1 MESNNDDKKASGET
15 DIQFKVLA
23 FLQVFTGVLVA
34 VFGGIIVLGNLTYS
48 AMGAFGDVLPPET
61 LGIYALQSFL
71 LLVLGI
77 LLFRI
82 ALSIMDM
89 DSYAFS
95 TALYLNI
102 ITIVISLTVGIMGLF
117 FAALSLITILLL
129 FSPSVKSYWYESFKE
144 DTAPRIKETR
154 YSLHLIRRSPLVIL
168 GIVLILSMVSLAL
181 IAPFVAPY
189 GPEDRIWRDAKD
201 PPGSPSGGENKTRE
215 IYDERNTNP
224 VPREV
229 GGVNLMNPPPTILA
243 EFTVYEN
250 ETNTD
255 IGPWLEYE
263 IDFDDLEDDNVSF
276 YLAVYGLNLTT
287 YQSMDESARAAHL
300 YFETT
305 RFGPRDIEENL
316 FLYNATYTYVY
327 VLWFN
332 CDHKYNNWEIDLKF
346 TIFHHESFPD
356 HIWGT
361 DEIGGDIFSRILWG
375 AQIDL
380 RLSLTIVLVAVS
392 IGTFI
397 GAAAG
402 YYGGKIDEIVMRVTD
417 VFFAFPGL
425 VLAMAIVMAL
435 GERSLDNISIALM
448 ITWWPTYARLVRG
461 QVLLEREKLYVEAAR
476 SVGASDMR
484 ILFSHIIPNT
494 IQPLIVQATMDTGGV
509 LLTAAGLSFIG
520 FGPPAGVAEWGLMI
534 AKGQQFLTS
543 YPWMTVFPGLAIL
556 MTALGFNLAGD
567 GIRDIMDPKLRRR

>member
-1 MESNNDDKKASGET
+1 MESYNDDKKTNGE
-15 DIQFKVLA
+15 DSLQFTILA
-23 FLQVFTGVLVA
+23 FLQIFVGILVA
-34 VFGGIIVLGNLTYS
+34 VFGGIIILGNLTYGV
-48 AMGAFGDVLPPET
+48 MGAFGDVLPPET
-61 LGIYALQSFL
+61 LGTYALQSVI
-71 LLVLGI
+71 LLVLGL
-77 LLFRI
+77 LLFKAGLAI
-82 ALSIMDM
+82 LEL
-89 DSYAFS
+89 DSFAFS
-95 TALYLNI
+95 TSLYLNI
-102 ITIVISLTVGIMGLF
+102 FMLLISLTIGIIGLF
-117 FAALSLITILLL
+117 FAMLSFVTILLL
-129 FSPSVKSYWYESFKE
+129 FTPSVKLYWYDAFKE
-144 DTAPRIKETR
+144 DMVPRIKETR
-154 YSLHLIRRSPLVIL
+154 YSLHLVRKSPLVVL
-168 GIVLILSMVSLAL
+168 GIVLILGMVSLAF
-181 IAPFVAPY
+181 IAPVVAPY
-189 GPEDRIWRDAKD
+189 GPEERIWADAKD
-201 PPGSPSGGENKTRE
+201 PPGSPSGGKNKTRE

-224 VPREV
+224 VPRV
-229 GGVNLMNPPPTILA
+229 IGGVDWQDPPPILIA

-250 ETNTD
+250 ETNPD
-255 IGPWLEYE
+255 LGPWIEYE
-263 IDFDDLEDDNVSF
+263 IEFEELGDDNVSF
-276 YLAVYGLNLTT
+276 YFAVYGLNLTT

-300 YFETT
+300 YYETT
-305 RFGPRDIEENL
+305 RFGPRDVEEEL

-327 VLWFN
+327 VLWFS
-332 CDHKYNNWEIDLKF
+332 CDHKYSNWEIDIKF
-346 TIFHHESFPD
+346 TILRHESFPD

-392 IGTFI
+392 VGTFI

-435 GERSLDNISIALM
+435 GERSLDTISIALM
-448 ITWWPTYARLVRG
+448 VTWWPTYARLVRG

-520 FGPPAGVAEWGLMI
+520 FGPPAGAAEWGLMI
-534 AKGQQFLTS
+534 AKGQMYLTS
-543 YPWMTVFPGLAIL
+543 YPWMTVFPGVAIL
-556 MTALGFNLAGD
+556 LTALGFNLVGD

>member
-1 MESNNDDKKASGET
+1 MESYNDDKKPSDEAS
-15 DIQFKVLA
+15 IQFRILA
-23 FLQVFTGVLVA
+23 FLQVFLGVLVA

-48 AMGAFGDVLPPET
+48 FMGAFGEVLPPET
-61 LGIYALQSFL
+61 LGIYAFQSFL
-71 LLVLGI
+71 LLVLGL
-77 LLFRI
+77 LLFRT
-82 ALSIMDM
+82 AMSIMDM
-89 DSYAFS
+89 DSFAFS
-95 TALYLNI
+95 ASLYLNI
-102 ITIVISLTVGIMGLF
+102 ITLLVSLTLGIMGVF
-117 FAALSLITILLL
+117 FATLSFVTILLL
-129 FSPSVKSYWYESFKE
+129 FTPSVKVYWYDAFRE
-144 DTAPRIKETR
+144 DMMPRIKETR
-154 YSLHLIRRSPLVIL
+154 YSLFLVRKSPLVVL
-168 GIVLILSMVSLAL
+168 GIVLILGMVSLAL
-181 IAPFVAPY
+181 IAPVVAPY
-189 GPEDRIWRDAKD
+189 GPEDRIWGDAKD
-201 PPGSPSGGENKTRE
+201 APGSPSGGLNKTRE
-215 IYDERNTNP
+215 IYDVRNANS
-224 VPREV
+224 VPRV
-229 GGVNLMNPPPTILA
+229 IDGVDWQDPPPMLIA
-243 EFTVYEN
+243 EFTIYEN
-250 ETNTD
+250 ETNPD
-255 IGPWLEYE
+255 LGPWLEYE
-263 IDFDDLEDDNVSF
+263 IDFDELGDDNVSF
-276 YLAVYGLNLTT
+276 YFAVYGLNLTT

-305 RFGPRDIEENL
+305 RFGPRDVEEEL
-316 FLYNATYTYVY
+316 FLYNATHTYVY
-327 VLWFN
+327 VLWFE
-332 CDHKYNNWEIDLKF
+332 CDHKYNNWEIDIKF
-346 TIFHHESFPD
+346 TIFRHESFPD

-361 DEIGGDIFSRILWG
+361 DAIGGDVFSRILWG

-380 RLSLTIVLVAVS
+380 RLSLTIVAVAVS

-435 GERSLDNISIALM
+435 GARSLDNISIALM
-448 ITWWPTYARLVRG
+448 VTWWPSYARLVRG

-520 FGPPAGVAEWGLMI
+520 FGPPAGAAEWGLMI

-556 MTALGFNLAGD
+556 LTALGFNLAGD